1 MQSDVPDVP
10 KAMLTEE
17 RRRWIVAAL
26 EREGKVVACELSRV
40 LEVSEDTIR
49 RDLRELAAEGRVQR
63 VHGGA
68 LPAPRVSAN
77 YAVRATQSTSTK
89 ITLARAA
96 ATLVRPSSVVLV
108 DGGTTNVE
116 IMRHLAPDLH
126 ATVVTNSPPVAV
138 ALADHPHIEV
148 IVLGGRMFK
157 SSRATIDAITLEGV
171 RSVRADLCFLGVC
184 SVHPDTGVSTLDFSE
199 AHIKRAMV
207 ASSAE
212 VVAVAL
218 GEKLGTAAPYVVAPL
233 SELTQLVTEAS
244 VSDEALAP
252 YYAAG
257 VTVLRA

>member
-1 MQSDVPDVP
+1 MQSEVP
-10 KAMLTEE
+10 KSMLTEE
-17 RRRWIVAAL
+17 RRRWIVAEL

-68 LPAPRVSAN
+68 LPAPRISAN

-89 ITLARAA
+89 TTLARAA
-96 ATLVRPSSVVLV
+96 ATLVRPSNVVLV

-157 SSRATIDAITLEGV
+157 SSRATVDAVTLEGV
-171 RSVRADLCFLGVC
+171 RGVRADLCFLGVC
-184 SVHPDTGVSTLDFSE
+184 SVHPETGVSTFDFSE

-218 GEKLGTAAPYVVAPL
+218 CEKLGTAAPYVVGPL
-233 SELTQLVTEAS
+233 TELTQLVTEAS

-252 YYAAG
+252 YQAAG

>member
-1 MQSDVPDVP
+1 MQSEVP
-10 KAMLTEE
+10 KSMLTEE
-17 RRRWIVAAL
+17 RRRWIVAEL

-77 YAVRATQSTSTK
+77 YAVRAAQSTSTK
-89 ITLARAA
+89 TTLARAA
-96 ATLVRPSSVVLV
+96 ATLVRPSNVVLV

-138 ALADHPHIEV
+138 ALADHPHVEV

-157 SSRATIDAITLEGV
+157 SSRATVDAVTLEGV
-171 RSVRADLCFLGVC
+171 RGVRADLCFLGVC
-184 SVHPDTGVSTLDFSE
+184 SVHPETGVSTFDFSE

-218 GEKLGTAAPYVVAPL
+218 VEKLGTAAPYVVSPL
-233 SELTQLVTEAS
+233 SELTQLVTEAT

-252 YYAAG
+252 YQAAG

>member
-1 MQSDVPDVP
+1 MQSEVP

-26 EREGKVVACELSRV
+26 EREGKVVACELSR
-40 LEVSEDTIR
+40 LLDVSEDTIR

-77 YAVRATQSTSTK
+77 YAVRATQATSTK
-89 ITLARAA
+89 TTLARAA
-96 ATLVRPSSVVLV
+96 AALVRQANVVLV

-116 IMRHLAPDLH
+116 IVRHFAPDLH
-126 ATVVTNSPPVAV
+126 ATVVTNSPPVAI

-157 SSRATIDAITLEGV
+157 PSRATVDSVTMEGV
-171 RSVRADLCFLGVC
+171 RGIRADVCFLGVC
-184 SVHPDTGVSTLDFSE
+184 SVHPETGVSTLDFSE

-212 VVAVAL
+212 VVAVAF
-218 GEKLGTAAPYVVAPL
+218 GEKLGTAAPYLVAPL
-233 SELTQLVTEAS
+233 AELTQLVTEAS
-244 VSDEALAP
+244 VSEEFLAP
-252 YYAAG
+252 YRAAG
-257 VTVLRA
+257 VTVLQA

>member
-1 MQSDVPDVP
+1 
-10 KAMLTEE
+10 MLTEE
-17 RRRWIVAAL
+17 RRRWIVAEL

-68 LPAPRVSAN
+68 LPAPRVSQN
-77 YAVRATQSTSTK
+77 YAVRAAQSTSTK
-89 ITLARAA
+89 TTLARAA
-96 ATLVRPSSVVLV
+96 ATLVRPSNVVLV

-138 ALADHPHIEV
+138 ALADHPHVEV

-157 SSRATIDAITLEGV
+157 SSRATVDSVTLEGV
-171 RSVRADLCFLGVC
+171 RGVRADLCFLGVC
-184 SVHPDTGVSTLDFSE
+184 SVHPEGVSTFDFSE

-218 GEKLGTAAPYVVAPL
+218 VEKLGTAAPYVVAPL
-233 SELTQLVTEAS
+233 TELTQLVTEAT

-252 YYAAG
+252 YRAAG